1 MELSMSELRKNLKDQ
16 EQNESAVVIFLVHY
30 LNEFTKYN

>member
-1 MELSMSELRKNLKDQ
+1 MALSMSELGKNWKDQ
-16 EQNESAVVIFLVHY
+16 EKNESAVVIFLVHY